1 MCKQL
6 NRGTLKETFL
16 QSTQTIM
23 VDETMTATTSPT
35 TTTVYENVKFKKMVG
50 TLTLNNDSDSV
61 GNGGGASAMT
71 FTPSSSSTS
80 EKNNNNNS
88 PIQLVNSWK
97 NVSKHQVSPASH
109 PKAMLKI
116 NLVSDTNGGNNTNG
130 SSTTSTSPS
139 PSSLTFQF
147 LSGRSEL
154 DKVRKDISERL
165 HQVRGSGSGGSA
177 SEAVS
182 EGTCSTSGTKRPHP
196 DSSAPAGGAS
206 SSTATTLYEQLGGG
220 RAKTTTSE
228 MSFGELDPTAIAV
241 VRSSLLASNSNLRAQ
256 HQYLVQESKTLEEDD
271 FWKTHQDSLEEEY
284 ARISG
289 IARAGTSS
297 LLKSHVQVS
306 ADGKLSLGVEE
317 MRQIFIMHPAV
328 HKAYEEK
335 VPLELS
341 DEQFWRKYLES
352 EYFHMDRGKIGAAS
366 RGSSSSNSQNS
377 TKKSMIGGGS
387 SDDMFSRYHQ
397 KLREAKQVGS
407 DGNSS
412 NNYNSGTN
420 NNTASDYSDQY
431 GAGSAGDGG
440 MAALAARNFGTNG
453 RGVRSGRRWGTKLA
467 VGQFDLA
474 STFATERGDLLEGP
488 KDNHPL
494 DDDNE
499 TNGMKVIQ
507 KYNRHWAMV
516 LNPEDAVAGSNL
528 LDVARQ
534 SVNDAISD
542 DEDAKPG
549 GGLDD
554 EMQRLVGFANASSDS
569 ANHALGIGDSD
580 EYQTLT
586 LKNTDVY
593 SGGGGRASS
602 ASLNNNSVGG
612 NKSFAARLLTK
623 MNKLMSGDP
632 PHTLVDKTK
641 IMFPD
646 QKDDAGKMLLLQL
659 TKKMDKDS
667 RTEADTLDIV
677 NALPEDFK
685 KRLHSYFRRSS
696 ELLRHFFGLR
706 RLMDSAAPGSQEMR
720 MYQSKLAK
728 IKNGMET
735 VHTELYDTRQKIE
748 GSSKE
753 FVTMRRMCDQILDQ
767 LGHAFNLATDAT
779 NSGGGGGGFEVVD
792 ILGS

>member
-1 MCKQL
+1 M
-6 NRGTLKETFL
+6 G
-16 QSTQTIM
+16 
-23 VDETMTATTSPT
+23 VDETTATTP
-35 TTTVYENVKFKKMVG
+35 TTTVYDNVKFKKLVG
-50 TLTLNNDSDSV
+50 TLTLNNSSD
-61 GNGGGASAMT
+61 GNGSAGAAAAMT
-71 FTPSSSSTS
+71 FTPSSSSSTSQTPS
-80 EKNNNNNS
+80 EKNSNIS
-88 PIQLVNSWK
+88 PIQLVQSWK
-97 NVSKHQVSPASH
+97 IVSKHQVSPASH

-116 NLVSDTNGGNNTNG
+116 NLVSDAAATNGTKSNG
-130 SSTTSTSPS
+130 SPS
-139 PSSLTFQF
+139 LPPSSLTFQF
-147 LSGRSEL
+147 MSGRSEL
-154 DKVRKDISERL
+154 EKIRKDISDRL
-165 HQVRGSGSGGSA
+165 QQIRGGSGGGGSGSDSA
-177 SEAVS
+177 SA
-182 EGTCSTSGTKRPHP
+182 STIGTKRPHP
-196 DSSAPAGGAS
+196 DSSSSTKTIATTTRTTAVPS
-206 SSTATTLYEQLGGG
+206 SSSKLYEQRLGG
-220 RAKTTTSE
+220 RPTSE
-228 MSFGELDPTAIAV
+228 MSFDELDPTALAV
-241 VRSSLLASNSNLRAQ
+241 VRSSLLASNPNLRSQ
-256 HQYLVQESKTLEEDD
+256 HQYLVQESKTLDEDD
-271 FWKTHQDSLEEEY
+271 FWKTHQDLLEEEY

-352 EYFHMDRGKIGAAS
+352 EYFHLDRGKIGAAS
-366 RGSSSSNSQNS
+366 RGSQNNGGSSGA
-377 TKKSMIGGGS
+377 KKSMMGGGS

-397 KLREAKQVGS
+397 KLREAKQS
-407 DGNSS
+407 STDNANS
-412 NNYNSGTN
+412 NNGNNGAPNS
-420 NNTASDYSDQY
+420 TASDYGDQY
-431 GAGSAGDGG
+431 GGGGSGGGGGG
-440 MAALAARNFGTNG
+440 MAALAASTFGTNG
-453 RGVRSGRRWGTKLA
+453 RGVKSGRKWGTKLA

-534 SVNDAISD
+534 SVNDTIPD

-554 EMQRLVGFANASSDS
+554 EMQRLVGFANASSDN
-569 ANHALGIGDSD
+569 ANHALGIGESD

-586 LKNTDVY
+586 LKNVDVY
-593 SGGGGRASS
+593 NGGGGGGTSS
-602 ASLNNNSVGG
+602 SSSNNNSAGG

-623 MNKLMSGDP
+623 MNKLMGGGP

-706 RLMDSAAPGSQEMR
+706 RLMDSAGPGSQEMR

-735 VHTELYDTRQKIE
+735 VHTELYDMRQKIE

-753 FVTMRRMCDQILDQ
+753 FITMRRMCDQILDQ

-792 ILGS
+792 ILGN